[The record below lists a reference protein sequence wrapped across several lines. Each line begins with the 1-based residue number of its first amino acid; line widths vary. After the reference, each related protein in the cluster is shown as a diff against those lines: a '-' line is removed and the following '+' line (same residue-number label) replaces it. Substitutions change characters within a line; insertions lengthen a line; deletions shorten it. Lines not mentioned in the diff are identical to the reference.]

1 MEGVDYVEVVTRN
14 CVPVDIIRRMEWWGM
29 IEWVGGGR
37 LYDSHFGETTLWW
50 LSGVLVFVMVL
61 I

>member
-14 CVPVDIIRRMEWWGM
+14 CVPVDIICRMEGWGT

-37 LYDSHFGETTLWW
+37 LYDSHFDENNT
-50 LSGVLVFVMVL
+50 MVAKWGFGFRYGT
-61 I
+61 